1 MKRGFKRLF
10 IIIGI
15 LIVVGGLGSVAYYRY
30 EEKLQLAGGMPQ
42 FGKGQDQDVDT
53 VTSVAVY
60 RAKRGIITESLELN
74 GEVIP
79 LTQVNIFST
88 VPGKIQEI
96 PVGEGDR
103 VEKDQ
108 RLITIDRSE
117 AGMSYS
123 PTPIESTIDGMVKEV
138 YVEIGDYI
146 SPQIPLLQVID
157 MDVVEV
163 VVHIPERDIGRI
175 SAGLQAEVE
184 VVPYPDRAF
193 KGKVDEL
200 SPVVEPISRTREAR
214 IRINNA
220 SHVLKPGMFGEV
232 KIIIRKSG
240 DAILIPVAA
249 LVERENSRVVFTVN
263 NEKATLVEPEIDIKE
278 GDMISVLSGIEEG
291 NRVIVIGQQN
301 VNDGDEVR
309 VTEETQ

>member
-42 FGKGQDQDVDT
+42 FGKGPDQDVDT

-60 RAKRGIITESLELN
+60 RAKRGVITESLELN

-96 PVGEGDR
+96 RVGEGDR

-123 PTPIESTIDGMVKEV
+123 PTPIESTIDGLVKEV

-193 KGKVDEL
+193 RGKVDEL

>member
-10 IIIGI
+10 IVIGI

-42 FGKGQDQDVDT
+42 FGGGSDQDVDT
-53 VTSVAVY
+53 ITSVAVY
-60 RAKRGIITESLELN
+60 RAKRGIITESLALN
-74 GEVIP
+74 GEVVP
-79 LTQVNIFST
+79 MTQVNIFST

-96 PVGEGDR
+96 HVGEGDR
-103 VEKDQ
+103 VKKDQ

-123 PTPIESTIDGMVKEV
+123 PTPIESTIDGLVKEV

-163 VVHIPERDIGRI
+163 AVHIPERDIGRI
-175 SAGLQAEVE
+175 SAGLPAEVE
-184 VVPYPDRAF
+184 VVSYPDRVF
-193 KGKVDEL
+193 RGKVDEL

-220 SHVLKPGMFGEV
+220 SHVLKPGMFGKV
-232 KIIIRKSG
+232 KIIIRKSR

>member
-1 MKRGFKRLF
+1 
-10 IIIGI
+10 
-15 LIVVGGLGSVAYYRY
+15 
-30 EEKLQLAGGMPQ
+30 
-42 FGKGQDQDVDT
+42 
-53 VTSVAVY
+53 
-60 RAKRGIITESLELN
+60 
-74 GEVIP
+74 
-79 LTQVNIFST
+79 
-88 VPGKIQEI
+88 
-96 PVGEGDR
+96 

-123 PTPIESTIDGMVKEV
+123 PTPIESTIDGLVKEV

-163 VVHIPERDIGRI
+163 AVHIPERDIGRI
-175 SAGLQAEVE
+175 SAGLPAEVE
-184 VVPYPDRAF
+184 VVSYPDRVF
-193 KGKVDEL
+193 RGKVDEL

-220 SHVLKPGMFGEV
+220 SHVLKPGMFGKV
-232 KIIIRKSG
+232 KIIIRKSR

>member
-30 EEKLQLAGGMPQ
+30 EEKLQLAGGIPQ
-42 FGKGQDQDVDT
+42 FGRGSDQDVDT

-96 PVGEGDR
+96 RVGEGDR
-103 VEKDQ
+103 VEKDK

-123 PTPIESTIDGMVKEV
+123 PTPIESTIDGLVKEV
-138 YVEIGDYI
+138 YVDIGDYI

-193 KGKVDEL
+193 RGKVDEL

-232 KIIIRKSG
+232 KIIIRKSR

-249 LVERENSRVVFTVN
+249 LVERDETRVVFTVN
-263 NEKATLVEPEIDIKE
+263 DKIAKIVEPEFDIKE
-278 GDMISVLSGIEEG
+278 GDMISVLSGIGEG

-309 VTEETQ
+309 VTEEMQ

>member
-42 FGKGQDQDVDT
+42 FGKGPDQDVDT

-60 RAKRGIITESLELN
+60 RAKRGVITESLELN

-103 VEKDQ
+103 VKKDQ

-123 PTPIESTIDGMVKEV
+123 PTPIESTIDGLVKEV

-163 VVHIPERDIGRI
+163 AVHIPERDIGRI

-184 VVPYPDRAF
+184 VVSYPDRMF
-193 KGKVDEL
+193 RGKVDEL

>member
-10 IIIGI
+10 VIIGI
-15 LIVVGGLGSVAYYRY
+15 LIVMGGLGSVAYYRY

-42 FGKGQDQDVDT
+42 FGRGPEQDVDT

-60 RAKRGIITESLELN
+60 RAKRGIITESLVLN
-74 GEVIP
+74 GEVVP

-88 VPGKIQEI
+88 VPGKIKEI

-103 VEKDQ
+103 VKKDQ

-123 PTPIESTIDGMVKEV
+123 PTPIESTIDGLVKEV

-175 SAGLQAEVE
+175 SAGLQAEIE
-184 VVPYPDRAF
+184 VVSYPDSVFR
-193 KGKVDEL
+193 GKVDEL
-200 SPVVEPISRTREAR
+200 SPVVEPISRTRRAC

-220 SHVLKPGMFGEV
+220 SHVLKPGMFGKV

-278 GDMISVLSGIEEG
+278 GDMVSVLSGIEEG
-291 NRVIVIGQQN
+291 NSVIVIGQQN